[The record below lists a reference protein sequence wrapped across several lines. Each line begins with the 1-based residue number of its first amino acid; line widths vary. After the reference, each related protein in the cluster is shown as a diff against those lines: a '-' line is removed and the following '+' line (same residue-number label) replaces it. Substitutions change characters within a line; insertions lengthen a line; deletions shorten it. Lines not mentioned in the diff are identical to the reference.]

1 MTKILSRSSIMALVA
16 ALPLAGAP
24 EAQAASFPTVV
35 RQVLD
40 SQTDGRLARMGPDQ
54 RSRMTDCVISALS
67 GLPNGR
73 KRYIVEG
80 STLDEQQDRFGEVV
94 EADRAKW
101 KQAIAKACSSIAMG
115 GSSND

>member
-1 MTKILSRSSIMALVA
+1 
-16 ALPLAGAP
+16 
-24 EAQAASFPTVV
+24 
-35 RQVLD
+35 
-40 SQTDGRLARMGPDQ
+40 
-54 RSRMTDCVISALS
+54 LS

>member
-1 MTKILSRSSIMALVA
+1 MQKILSRSSIMALVA

-24 EAQAASFPTVV
+24 QAEAATFPGVV
-35 RQVLD
+35 RQILD

-54 RSRMTDCVISALS
+54 RSRMTDCVISTLS
-67 GLPNGR
+67 GLPNGQ